1 MARLVVKRGK
11 GLLQLLE
18 LSKEKTEVGRADEMD
33 LILPNVSVSRHHA
46 RFLVSSAGLRVEDT
60 GSQNGVHVNGEK
72 LDSEAGQDL
81 TTGDVVSIGKFEFF
95 LLAPDERFYKGRFL
109 EYMTAYSAAAAPAQ
123 QVETYAMSA
132 TEVEAL
138 ERSRSLIRNS
148 RVIAQD
154 DSGKYWHPE
163 DQKLTIGKNAMILV
177 GGMLTPAIAA
187 EVAWEQN
194 QHVITKCG
202 LVGKLTVN
210 GTAVKSHGLR
220 DGDDFKVGDKMFVYR
235 FK

>member
-11 GLLQLLE
+11 GMLQLLE
-18 LSKEKTEVGRADEMD
+18 LSKEKTEVGRADDMD

-46 RFLVSSAGLRVEDT
+46 RLE
-60 GSQNGVHVNGEK
+60 H
-72 LDSEAGQDL
+72 EAGQDL

-95 LLAPDERFYKGRFL
+95 LLAPNERFYKGRFL
-109 EYMTAYSAAAAPAQ
+109 EYMAEYTGASTPAQ
-123 QVETYAMSA
+123 QVETYAMTA
-132 TEVEAL
+132 NEVEVL
-138 ERSRSLIRNS
+138 ERSRALIKNA
-148 RVIAQD
+148 RVFAQD

-187 EVAWEQN
+187 EVVWEQN
-194 QHVITKCG
+194 QHVVKKCG
-202 LVGKLTVN
+202 LVGKLTVK
-210 GTAVKSHGLR
+210 GTSVKSHGLR
-220 DGDDFKVGDKMFVYR
+220 DGDDFKVGDKSFIYQ